1 MSLKITRPTTKNFDK
16 PFTTD
21 HTYEFQRFLND
32 NGLEPEPK
40 KGLVTDGS
48 IGRAYINVGGQR
60 KLVGWYQLWIDQ
72 SVPFGRLGDYR
83 ISADQP
89 TAIWKPEHQKKMKIT
104 KEQKEEIA
112 QLQKEAEGVW
122 TIGYGHTK
130 NVQEGQVIKQEEA
143 ESMLLHE
150 LLEYCEHVEKAVKV
164 DLTQN
169 QFDALVSWT
178 YNLGPSNLNRS
189 TLLKVVNVNNMGE
202 VPTQIKRWN
211 KAGGKVLDGLVR
223 RRKAEALMFEGKDWT
238 EV

>member
-1 MSLKITRPTTKNFDK
+1 MNISEEGISLIKKFEGCK
-16 PFTTD
+16 
-21 HTYEFQRFLND
+21 
-32 NGLEPEPK
+32 LE
-40 KGLVTDGS
+40 
-48 IGRAYINVGGQR
+48 AYQDAV
-60 KLVGWYQLWIDQ
+60 
-72 SVPFGRLGDYR
+72 
-83 ISADQP
+83 
-89 TAIWKPEHQKKMKIT
+89 
-104 KEQKEEIA
+104 
-112 QLQKEAEGVW
+112 GVW

-150 LLEYCEHVEKAVKV
+150 LLEYCDYVEKAVEV

-189 TLLKVVNVNNMGE
+189 TMLKVVNANNMGE

-223 RRKAEALMFEGKDWT
+223 RRKAEALMFEGKNWA